1 MPVRSARLW
10 LCFGL
15 AAPAYAQPLAAVPD
29 PAPAPAPAAAPP
41 TAPAPAAAPPTA
53 APSGTRDCVG
63 TVTGFGDGRDRVE
76 VKCDDGQTLSAFTG
90 TTMLPDNLAIG
101 THGTL
106 TCTHATGSSLC
117 TMNQFVDTSGV
128 VYTPAASC
136 FLTTAVTR
144 ARGEPDDGPT
154 LTALRRFRDGP
165 LAGHPDVDEY
175 RRIAPA
181 IVHFVEARAD
191 AAQIWRVVDEDYL
204 RPILADVHAGRNADA
219 HAGYRN
225 LVRDL
230 QAVMSRIG

>member
-29 PAPAPAPAAAPP
+29 PAPAPAPA
-41 TAPAPAAAPPTA
+41 PAAAPPTA

-63 TVTGFGDGRDRVE
+63 TVTGFGDSRDRVE

-181 IVHFVEARAD
+181 IVHFVEARPD

-219 HAGYRN
+219 HAGYRT